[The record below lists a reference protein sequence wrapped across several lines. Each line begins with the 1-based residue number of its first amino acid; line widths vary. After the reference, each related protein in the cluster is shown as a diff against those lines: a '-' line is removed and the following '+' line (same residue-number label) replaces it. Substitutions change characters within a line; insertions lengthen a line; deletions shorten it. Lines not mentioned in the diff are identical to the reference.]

1 MFSNGAIMHQK
12 QPPAKVAVWIF
23 ADPVSVL
30 IAKDSLWFNVWK
42 PEIIAI
48 AMISRQTGIL
58 GFSFTI
64 SSFSGLKYW

>member
-1 MFSNGAIMHQK
+1 
-12 QPPAKVAVWIF
+12 
-23 ADPVSVL
+23 VL

-58 GFSFTI
+58 DFSFTI
-64 SSFSGLKYW
+64 SSFSGPRADFVLMQY